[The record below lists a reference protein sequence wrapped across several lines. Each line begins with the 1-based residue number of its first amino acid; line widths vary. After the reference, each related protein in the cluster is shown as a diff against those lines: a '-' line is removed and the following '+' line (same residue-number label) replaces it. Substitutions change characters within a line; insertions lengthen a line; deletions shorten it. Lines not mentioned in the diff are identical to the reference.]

1 MNSGDTGSPW
11 GCGILQTQLTKKFL
25 GSPNPEGR
33 RTLPCIPGFEFL
45 IKISFQLF
53 LTHQTIKPQNNEKQT
68 LDNLEIR
75 PIGLRIKRDVVVF
88 FLHQGEGPFSNLELH
103 PWILGGE

>member
-1 MNSGDTGSPW
+1 MNNGDTGSPW
-11 GCGILQTQLTKKFL
+11 GCGILQTQLTRKFL
-25 GSPNPEGR
+25 GFPNPGGR
-33 RTLPCIPGFEFL
+33 RIFLCTPDFKYPSCSKVSFTLFTNQSINKCY
-45 IKISFQLF
+45 
-53 LTHQTIKPQNNEKQT
+53 EKNL

>member
-1 MNSGDTGSPW
+1 
-11 GCGILQTQLTKKFL
+11 
-25 GSPNPEGR
+25 PEGR
-33 RTLPCIPGFEFL
+33 RIFPYIPDFEIL
-45 IKISFQLF
+45 IKIPFQLF
-53 LTHQTIKPQNNEKQT
+53 LTHQTIKPQNYEKQT

-75 PIGLRIKRDVVVF
+75 AVGLRIKRHVVVF